1 MTVTSPVSTTAPAAA
16 PANGTIADDPMIAS
30 NFTTFLQLLTTQL
43 QNQDPTSPMD
53 TNQFTQ
59 QLVMFAQVEQQIK
72 SNDELSTLVALQ
84 QSAQATA
91 ALSYVGS
98 TVVVDGSSTQLV
110 NSSATWNLSVGKPAT
125 ATVTITDVNGQIVY
139 TGSRALSPGTQ
150 QFEWNGLTNT
160 GQQLPD
166 GTYRLTATAVD
177 AGNQPVSVSSEVQG
191 KVDSADLT
199 QNPPVLSINGENFTL
214 DKIKRIVS
222 VN

>member
-1 MTVTSPVSTTAPAAA
+1 
-16 PANGTIADDPMIAS
+16 
-30 NFTTFLQLLTTQL
+30 
-43 QNQDPTSPMD
+43 
-53 TNQFTQ
+53 
-59 QLVMFAQVEQQIK
+59 MFAQVEQQIK